1 MKKNQGL
8 HSLLYNARP
17 RGGAAATR
25 RRATGLVPMVR
36 EPLVGGESAQSRP
49 TEHTLRSAGVAKGSL
64 HRGVIRLEAS
74 ADASLGPTR
83 PPISVAARVV
93 LKSQV
98 PVETRAILPGLL
110 FSRGGGRRE
119 ADRVVY
125 LVRPLQAPILA
136 MNT

>member
-1 MKKNQGL
+1 MKKKQGL

-36 EPLVGGESAQSRP
+36 EPLVRGESAQSGP
-49 TEHTLRSAGVAKGSL
+49 TAPHTLRSAGVAKGSL

-83 PPISVAARVV
+83 LPISVAARVV
-93 LKSQV
+93 LKV
-98 PVETRAILPGLL
+98 LPFAENPFWL
-110 FSRGGGRRE
+110 
-119 ADRVVY
+119 
-125 LVRPLQAPILA
+125 
-136 MNT
+136 